1 LFSGASY
8 RKILAEVS
16 ESIMLGKVRRWLT
29 SQDKVRREIDA
40 IFASIDATT
49 AATRALRDAHMRNF
63 PYLQAECLT

>member
-1 LFSGASY
+1 
-8 RKILAEVS
+8 
-16 ESIMLGKVRRWLT
+16 MLGKVRRWLT

>member
-8 RKILAEVS
+8 RKVLVEVS